1 LKDKAWLE
9 WSDPLVEE
17 ERSVEENDMP
27 RVSARL
33 VGSGRH
39 AWFVRAFEVDGS

>member
-1 LKDKAWLE
+1 
-9 WSDPLVEE
+9 
-17 ERSVEENDMP
+17 MP

-39 AWFVRAFEVDGS
+39 AWFVRAFEVDGSWGV